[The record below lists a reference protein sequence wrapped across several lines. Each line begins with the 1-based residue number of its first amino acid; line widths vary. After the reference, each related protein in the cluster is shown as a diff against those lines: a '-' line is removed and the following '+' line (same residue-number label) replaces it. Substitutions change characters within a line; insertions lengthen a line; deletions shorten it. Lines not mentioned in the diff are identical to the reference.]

1 MSKTL
6 SDITGAEVWVKFENF
21 QFTAAFKERG
31 ALNKLLLLTEA
42 ERRNGVIAMS
52 AGNHAQGVALA
63 AAKLDC
69 KAIIVMAHEL
79 GIQVVA
85 EGIETEGQR
94 ALLAAAGCD
103 YGQGYLFSRPLSV
116 ADFESAYPR

>member
-1 MSKTL
+1 VRNLTPGCTDL
-6 SDITGAEVWVKFENF
+6 
-21 QFTAAFKERG
+21 
-31 ALNKLLLLTEA
+31 AL
-42 ERRNGVIAMS
+42 
-52 AGNHAQGVALA
+52 
-63 AAKLDC
+63 C

-85 EGIETEGQR
+85 EGIETEEQR